1 MAGLLSVTP
10 VLAQGTGVP
19 SKMSYQAIVT
29 DDAGDPLAPAVA
41 ESYEITMR
49 IFDAAT
55 EGNLIWSEKQI
66 TEVFQGRFS
75 VILGIGQ
82 AVPVAGGGF
91 EPNPDLAT
99 VFSGKDRFT
108 EITVRENVAG
118 TVSKTLAPRQQMMA
132 TATAFRA
139 KVAES
144 LGTSS
149 NTALTVL
156 DSGNVGIGTT
166 APDGKLDVSGLLRV
180 QEGSTINAGRI
191 ALGNRGLNNYM
202 DTGIFRG
209 GLGSLTGGNTLN
221 LASYGGIAFNSSA
234 QAAGAQETRMYIE
247 GTNGNVG
254 IGTTAP
260 IAKLNVVNSGSGN
273 TAVFQAS
280 GKGGEAS
287 YIQNGPNGDIYW
299 RSANPAGKVIL
310 QDTGGNVG
318 IGTSTPASP
327 LTVKTGLNTNIGF
340 EHTNGTIRVGT
351 YVGGSSG
358 GGWLGTFSNHPL
370 SLFVNN
376 GSPIVTIATSGNVGI
391 GTASPGNK
399 LDVIGGISSSGLV
412 TGDVNMGRPR
422 IRGINREKGIGG
434 LYLEWGN
441 QAPGSYGQSFIVNQ
455 KEAGNDGI
463 FLGEAGTPI
472 RPSFF
477 TSPASSTIYG
487 NLVVNGSGGSENIP
501 GHGYLNAGE
510 TGVGGAVNGITGI
523 SIKAS
528 GAVHASLFR
537 ALSDARIKNIT
548 GRSDGEA
555 DLAVLKQIEITDY
568 THKDVISKG
577 TASSKKVIAQ
587 QVEKVFPQAVAKT
600 VDVVPDIYTKAPV
613 EEGWITLATDLKKGE
628 RVRLIST
635 TKDEIVEVLE
645 VEKDRFRAEFDLE
658 EEEALFVY
666 GREVKDFRAVDYEA
680 IAMLNVSATQELH
693 RRLEAKDKEVEAL
706 KSRLNAMD
714 EKMGKVLALL
724 SADRSKS
731 TQPVSLTSEPV
742 SK

>member
-1 MAGLLSVTP
+1 MKMTLHAALMAGLLSVTP

-260 IAKLNVVNSGSGN
+260 IAKLNVVNSGSGD

-280 GKGGEAS
+280 GKGGVAS
-287 YIQNGPNGDIYW
+287 HIQNGPNGDIYW

-310 QDTGGNVG
+310 QDTGGNVA
-318 IGTSTPASP
+318 IGTSFPKGKLRVLDYHVDIFTSVGPSGGFAQDGLTVASNPGAGYSSMVVNSDHTPAGDRGIFKVTRQGISQ
-327 LTVKTGLNTNIGF
+327 F
-340 EHTNGTIRVGT
+340 
-351 YVGGSSG
+351 YVRGD
-358 GGWLGTFSNHPL
+358 
-370 SLFVNN
+370 
-376 GSPIVTIATSGNVGI
+376 GNVGI
-391 GTASPGNK
+391 GTDAP
-399 LDVIGGISSSGLV
+399 
-412 TGDVNMGRPR
+412 T
-422 IRGINREKGIGG
+422 
-434 LYLEWGN
+434 
-441 QAPGSYGQSFIVNQ
+441 QA
-455 KEAGNDGI
+455 K
-463 FLGEAGTPI
+463 
-472 RPSFF
+472 
-477 TSPASSTIYG
+477 
-487 NLVVNGSGGSENIP
+487 LVVNGTGGTHAIGRYSAVDFTGFYAN
-501 GHGYLNAGE
+501 NAE
-510 TGVGGAVNGITGI
+510 ATVSNV

-528 GAVHASLFR
+528 NSIDAQMFR
-537 ALSDARIKNIT
+537 AISDERIKVIE
-548 GRSDGEA
+548 GVSDGA
-555 DLAVLKQIEITDY
+555 KDLEILSEIEITDY
-568 THKDVISKG
+568 THKDVIGKG
-577 TASSKKVIAQ
+577 KASSKKVIAQ
-587 QVEKVFPQAVAKT
+587 QVEKVFPQAVGKT
-600 VDVVPDIYTKAPV
+600 VEVIPDIYTKAAFD
-613 EEGWITLATDLKKGE
+613 EGWITLATDLMKGD

-645 VEKDRFRAEFDLE
+645 VKEDRFRTEFSTEGEDV
-658 EEEALFVY
+658 LFVY
-666 GREVKDFRAVDYEA
+666 GLEVDDFRVVDYDA
-680 IAMLNVSATQELH
+680 ISMLNVSATQELL
-693 RRLEAKDKEVEAL
+693 RRLEAKEKEVEEL
-706 KSRLNAMD
+706 KSRLNVMD
-714 EKMGKVLALL
+714 EKMVKVLALL
-724 SADRSKS
+724 SADLAK
-731 TQPVSLTSEPV
+731 TAKPVSLTSKPV
-742 SK
+742 SE

>member
-273 TAVFQAS
+273 TAV
-280 GKGGEAS
+280 
-287 YIQNGPNGDIYW
+287 
-299 RSANPAGKVIL
+299 
-310 QDTGGNVG
+310 
-318 IGTSTPASP
+318 
-327 LTVKTGLNTNIGF
+327 
-340 EHTNGTIRVGT
+340 
-351 YVGGSSG
+351 
-358 GGWLGTFSNHPL
+358 
-370 SLFVNN
+370 
-376 GSPIVTIATSGNVGI
+376 
-391 GTASPGNK
+391 
-399 LDVIGGISSSGLV
+399 
-412 TGDVNMGRPR
+412 
-422 IRGINREKGIGG
+422 
-434 LYLEWGN
+434 
-441 QAPGSYGQSFIVNQ
+441 
-455 KEAGNDGI
+455 
-463 FLGEAGTPI
+463 
-472 RPSFF
+472 
-477 TSPASSTIYG
+477 
-487 NLVVNGSGGSENIP
+487 
-501 GHGYLNAGE
+501 
-510 TGVGGAVNGITGI
+510 
-523 SIKAS
+523 
-528 GAVHASLFR
+528 
-537 ALSDARIKNIT
+537 
-548 GRSDGEA
+548 
-555 DLAVLKQIEITDY
+555 
-568 THKDVISKG
+568 
-577 TASSKKVIAQ
+577 
-587 QVEKVFPQAVAKT
+587 
-600 VDVVPDIYTKAPV
+600 
-613 EEGWITLATDLKKGE
+613 
-628 RVRLIST
+628 
-635 TKDEIVEVLE
+635 
-645 VEKDRFRAEFDLE
+645 
-658 EEEALFVY
+658 
-666 GREVKDFRAVDYEA
+666 
-680 IAMLNVSATQELH
+680 
-693 RRLEAKDKEVEAL
+693 
-706 KSRLNAMD
+706 
-714 EKMGKVLALL
+714 
-724 SADRSKS
+724 
-731 TQPVSLTSEPV
+731 
-742 SK
+742 